1 VVNNVPMQGDI
12 IKINLDPK
20 QGHEQKGYRPYI
32 CLSHHLVSDYA
43 NIAIFAP
50 ISNTIRKKS
59 YFFLIVFVNL
69 CPKIKRIKYAVGVN
83 ILSDIIHCTLSIER
97 CHHCYSITVIR
108 ESGLIPRSLLRGGS
122 FLIRLKYRLKRL
134 HYIVL

>member
-1 VVNNVPMQGDI
+1 MVIVRDIPIQGDI

-50 ISNTIRKKS
+50 ISNTRRQYPLYIPLENTETTGVVLLDQLVTIDYNARLWDFVETVADDFLDMLLKK
-59 YFFLIVFVNL
+59 VV
-69 CPKIKRIKYAVGVN
+69 
-83 ILSDIIHCTLSIER
+83 
-97 CHHCYSITVIR
+97 VI
-108 ESGLIPRSLLRGGS
+108 
-122 FLIRLKYRLKRL
+122 FQNNN
-134 HYIVL
+134 

>member
-1 VVNNVPMQGDI
+1 MVKKIPMQGDI

-50 ISNTIRKKS
+50 ISNTQRQYPHSIGRRS
-59 YFFLIVFVNL
+59 
-69 CPKIKRIKYAVGVN
+69 KIY
-83 ILSDIIHCTLSIER
+83 
-97 CHHCYSITVIR
+97 
-108 ESGLIPRSLLRGGS
+108 GS
-122 FLIRLKYRLKRL
+122 CFA
-134 HYIVL
+134 

>member
-1 VVNNVPMQGDI
+1 MVNNVPLQGDI

-50 ISNTIRKKS
+50 ISNTSRQYPLYVPLKETETTGVVLLDQLVTIDYNARQWNYVETVNNSFISELLKKV
-59 YFFLIVFVNL
+59 IVVFQN
-69 CPKIKRIKYAVGVN
+69 N
-83 ILSDIIHCTLSIER
+83 I
-97 CHHCYSITVIR
+97 
-108 ESGLIPRSLLRGGS
+108 
-122 FLIRLKYRLKRL
+122 
-134 HYIVL
+134 